1 MNFVKSICEICIH
14 TSYCGVDENDEE
26 CYFED
31 CLEVIECHLEVEYRV
46 NAVIKEEK

>member
-26 CYFED
+26 CYFEED
-31 CLEVIECHLEVEYRV
+31 SSLYVKNYM
-46 NAVIKEEK
+46 EEE